1 MIRKA
6 RPEDA
11 ARICEL
17 VGHFLTQTTY
27 RAVLPHKPANVAAL
41 VAQVLDSGCILVA
54 EADGVIVGFL
64 AGLPLEEP
72 VAGLRMFDELAWW
85 VEPTHRGGS
94 LVGPKLLRT
103 AERWAKQKNLQLCKM
118 VAPAGTNV
126 GAFYRRMGYTEVET
140 SWIKRL

>member
-17 VGHFLTQTTY
+17 VGHFITQTSY
-27 RAVLPHKPANVAAL
+27 RDLLPYKPTRIAAL
-41 VAQVLDSGCILVA
+41 VEQSLRIGCILVA
-54 EADGVIVGFL
+54 EEAGALVGFI
-64 AGLPLEEP
+64 AGFPLEEP
-72 VAGLRMFDELAWW
+72 VAGMRIFDELAWW

-103 AERWAKQKNLQLCKM
+103 AEHWAKQKNLQLCKM

-126 GAFYRRMGYTEVET
+126 GAFYARMGYTEVET